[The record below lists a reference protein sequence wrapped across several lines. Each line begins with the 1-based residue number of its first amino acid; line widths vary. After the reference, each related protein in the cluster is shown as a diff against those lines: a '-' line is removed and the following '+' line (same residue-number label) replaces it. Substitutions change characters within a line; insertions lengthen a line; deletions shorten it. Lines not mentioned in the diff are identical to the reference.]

1 MAGRPGDYN
10 WTPEPPYPITGPEKP
25 YWWYIGRRGERLDQ
39 GIINA
44 IEAAKPLWGQYRFQ
58 EANNMVEAAKR
69 ALSPNVNWGNSLQD
83 SPIPSDTVVTNS
95 FSAIQA
101 NVNAL
106 ILLVN
111 STATDLRAM
120 IKFSYVDDGRG
131 KGQRDSMIKYKID
144 LAARANQDAYDLYS
158 REIHKQTALMTSLPF
173 SGIPTSG
180 VADKS
185 TQDKVDIG
193 LYGSYVYY
201 FISDTPNTNF
211 PPLPTSCAK
220 PPPPPHI
227 VELPPTGTVMDG
239 GASDTRAAQNR
250 AAQLAAEAAL
260 ASSTAKTSAP
270 SATLT
275 PPAPPVRGPF
285 RSAASFKA
293 GTNKAANAAGRKA
306 LADAAKAAAAT
317 SKLRPDQTKQ
327 LMNNVAKAI
336 KGNTTSG
343 NLTLGKPKG
352 SSTRGGKPLS
362 RPAGSGNNTVP
373 GRTYITNTPI
383 PTVASW
389 PPGAVSSP
397 SPGCFK
403 DKNGATFCT

>member
-131 KGQRDSMIKYKID
+131 KGQRDSMITHKINQ
-144 LAARANQDAYDLYS
+144 AADANLDAYTLYS
-158 REIHKQTALMTSLPF
+158 REINKQLALMAAKPF

-180 VADKS
+180 VLNKS
-185 TQDKVDIG
+185 TMDKVDIG
-193 LYGSYVYY
+193 LYGNRYIYV
-201 FISDTPNTNF
+201 ISDTPNTNF
-211 PPLPTSCAK
+211 SPLPTSS
-220 PPPPPHI
+220 PPPPPPPPP
-227 VELPPTGTVMDG
+227 VTLP
-239 GASDTRAAQNR
+239 SDLENFPVVDKAAADSRAE
-250 AAQLAAEAAL
+250 QLAADAAL
-260 ASSTAKTSAP
+260 ANSRAAVSAP
-270 SATLT
+270 SSTINTPAKPVSKPFVSTAT
-275 PPAPPVRGPF
+275 
-285 RSAASFKA
+285 FKK
-293 GTNKAANAAGRKA
+293 GTDKAANARGAKA
-306 LADAAKAAAAT
+306 LADAAKKAAAA
-317 SKLRPDQTKQ
+317 SNLDSNQSKQ
-327 LMNNVAKAI
+327 LMDNVANAI
-336 KGNTTSG
+336 KNNTTSR
-343 NLTLGKPKG
+343 NKSLPKLR
-352 SSTRGGKPLS
+352 TPRRG
-362 RPAGSGNNTVP
+362 R
-373 GRTYITNTPI
+373 R
-383 PTVASW
+383 
-389 PPGAVSSP
+389 
-397 SPGCFK
+397 
-403 DKNGATFCT
+403 

>member
-1 MAGRPGDYN
+1 MAGNRSDFN
-10 WTPEPPYPITGPEKP
+10 WTPDPPYPETGPEKP
-25 YWWYIGRRGERLDQ
+25 YWWYVDKPGAGVPQTWRS
-39 GIINA
+39 A
-44 IEAAKPLWGQYRFQ
+44 IEAAKPLWEQYRFQ
-58 EANNMVEAAKR
+58 EANNLVETAKR
-69 ALSPNVNWGNSLQD
+69 ALSPNINWGTDLAKPVPNNVA
-83 SPIPSDTVVTNS
+83 TTA
-95 FSAIQA
+95 FSAMQV
-101 NVNAL
+101 NVGAL
-106 ILLVN
+106 INQVN
-111 STATDLRAM
+111 STALTLRGM
-120 IKFSYVDDGRG
+120 RTFSYVDDGRG

-317 SKLRPDQTKQ
+317 SKLKSSQTKQ

-343 NLTLGKPKG
+343 NRSL
-352 SSTRGGKPLS
+352 
-362 RPAGSGNNTVP
+362 
-373 GRTYITNTPI
+373 
-383 PTVASW
+383 
-389 PPGAVSSP
+389 
-397 SPGCFK
+397 
-403 DKNGATFCT
+403 DKLRNPRR